1 MEKLVR
7 AEIEARKYV
16 LGQQRKSPSNEQ
28 QFNRNPNKLTLEAKG
43 VFLFKNLNPDHKS
56 KKRLSVSLLKS
67 KSG

>member
-28 QFNRNPNKLTLEAKG
+28 QFNWNPNKLTLEAEGKH
-43 VFLFKNLNPDHKS
+43 LFELGYHDLIR
-56 KKRLSVSLLKS
+56 KKEKKEGANS
-67 KSG
+67 

>member
-28 QFNRNPNKLTLEAKG
+28 QFNRNPNKLTLEAK
-43 VFLFKNLNPDHKS
+43 VNTC
-56 KKRLSVSLLKS
+56 LS
-67 KSG
+67 